1 MGKRYIT
8 DEIGN
13 EYQNWTN
20 GDIIFITASTGAGKS
35 YFILNVYLDW
45 IIQRGGKLLYLVNR
59 RILREQLQ
67 NEVNTEIARIISR
80 THGLSVNIQNY
91 IWITTYQALE
101 NKLKS
106 SFFDGCTVMERMKEF
121 TCVVCDECHYFYTDA
136 NFNTGTELSFAF
148 IRELFSNKLQI
159 YISAT
164 ADSIK
169 EAMENYL
176 KKRQDVVQT
185 INFGGIV
192 PGYYKKKFFEEYG
205 QKYNYGELCP
215 YVVIDQD
222 SLADKIESS
231 ICNTQDKWMVFVDSI
246 NVGRTLQKTLRH
258 KSGIKENDI
267 IFLDADYEKVEE
279 AEKTVSEIVE
289 NKFSRK
295 RVIISTAVMDN
306 GITFQDCD
314 LVNVAIFSDVKETF
328 MQMLGRKRLNDNETI
343 HLYIC
348 KRSEEYFKK
357 RYQYTKNAVS
367 TFYKYQKELMS
378 LSEPYYHMIG
388 YQNRQR
394 QPVTVTINYI
404 EYLFTHNVFS
414 VYENPKKSIL
424 QQKIL
429 DVLLSNSLEAQHL
442 KKFCYAVN
450 GNISVN
456 SLAVQRLLDLEK
468 YYKDMV
474 EKLKDN
480 ENAFLE
486 QQFEWLGISVA
497 TVQEC
502 VASSTQE
509 LSAKYRSELEQ
520 SIEDIII
527 AQDGIMSEEENISW
541 KLTMRKQLEYFLTKG
556 NEYDENERKALG
568 KNDRALSADRFNSE
582 MKKADLHYVMK
593 REGTKE
599 DRRYIISSE
608 D

>member
-1 MGKRYIT
+1 MERRYIS

-13 EYQNWTN
+13 EYLKWTY
-20 GDIIFITASTGAGKS
+20 GDIVFITASTGAGKS
-35 YFILNVYLDW
+35 HFILNVYLDW
-45 IIQRGGKLLYLVNR
+45 IIQRGERLLYLVNR

-67 NEVNTEIARIISR
+67 NEVNTEIARVISEKN
-80 THGLSVNIQNY
+80 GLDTNIQNY
-91 IWITTYQALE
+91 IEITTYQALE
-101 NKLKS
+101 NRLKS
-106 SFFDGCTVMERMKEF
+106 SYYEACKCLGSMQKFA
-121 TCVVCDECHYFYTDA
+121 CVVCDECHYFYTDS
-136 NFNTGTELSFAF
+136 NFNTGTELSFAL

-176 KKRQDVVQT
+176 KKGQDVVQT

-192 PGYYKKKFFEEYG
+192 PGWYKKKFFEEYG

-222 SLADKIESS
+222 SLVDKIESS

-289 NKFSRK
+289 NRSSRK

-328 MQMLGRKRLNDNETI
+328 IQMLGRKRINGNEII

-348 KRSEEYFKK
+348 KRSEEYFRK
-357 RYQYTKNAVS
+357 RYLYVHNAVN
-367 TFYKYQKELMS
+367 TYYKYQAELNI
-378 LSEPYYHMIG
+378 LSEPYC
-388 YQNRQR
+388 YQSYCQNGQSVI
-394 QPVTVTINYI
+394 VTMNYI
-404 EYLFTHNVFS
+404 EYLYRHINITG
-414 VYENPKKSIL
+414 YENPMKSGS

-429 DVLLSNSLEAQHL
+429 DVLLSNRIEAQYL
-442 KKFCYAVN
+442 KQFCYAVN
-450 GNISVN
+450 GNISLN
-456 SLAVQRLLDLEK
+456 RLAIQRLLDLEA
-468 YYKDMV
+468 YYKEMAG
-474 EKLKDN
+474 KIADN
-480 ENAFLE
+480 ENAFVE
-486 QQFEWLGISVA
+486 QQFEWLGIPVD
-497 TVQEC
+497 TVQGYVDE
-502 VASSTQE
+502 AMQE
-509 LSAKYRSELEQ
+509 LSTRYRNELEQ
-520 SIEDIII
+520 SIEDILNKK
-527 AQDGIMSEEENISW
+527 DGSMNEEENIGW
-541 KLTMRKQLEYFLTKG
+541 KLKMRKQLEYFLVKD

-599 DRRYIISSE
+599 KLRYIIQRIN
-608 D
+608 